1 MPIYIYEC
9 KSCSDEF
16 EIIQAIAAPSPE
28 HCSRCGGPVRR
39 LPSRTSVNFGKHTSR
54 TSERFSK
61 VPADQQARQEGDRL
75 AKGAKRAGI
84 PLGEL
89 FEDHR
94 EH

>member
-1 MPIYIYEC
+1 MPIYVYQCE
-9 KSCSDEF
+9 SCADEF
-16 EIIQAIAAPSPE
+16 EILQTIGAAAPD
-28 HCSRCGGPVRR
+28 HCSRCGGPVGR
-39 LPSRTSVNFGKHTSR
+39 LPSRTSVNFGKHSSR

-61 VPADQQARQEGDRL
+61 LPVDQQARQEGDRL
-75 AKGAKRAGI
+75 AKGAKKAGI

>member
-1 MPIYIYEC
+1 MPIYAYEC

-16 EIIQAIAAPSPE
+16 EILQTIGAASPE
-28 HCSRCGGPVRR
+28 KCPRCGGPVGR
-39 LPSRTSVNFGKHTSR
+39 LPSRTSINFGKHSSR
-54 TSERFSK
+54 TSERYSK

-75 AKGAKRAGI
+75 AKGAKKAGI

>member
-1 MPIYIYEC
+1 MPIYVYQC

-16 EIIQAIAAPSPE
+16 ELLHTIGAASPDR
-28 HCSRCGGPVRR
+28 CSHCGGPVARV
-39 LPSRTSVNFGKHTSR
+39 PSRPSVNFGKHSSR
-54 TSERFSK
+54 TAERFSK

-75 AKGAKRAGI
+75 AKGAKKAGI